1 MNKILRLLMTKEE
14 LRMLLLQYSIEILK
28 PENFHDQLAPAVMG
42 YADLLSEYY
51 VIDEEGGRQHIKT
64 AHGNAIG
71 SFWAA
76 RCVRE
81 IFRTQRFSRGLY
93 TAVSD
98 ALIRHKKPVHVL
110 YAGTGPFATLALP
123 VMMMFKP
130 EDVQFTFLEIN
141 PGSIDI
147 LKQVIDSL
155 DLHAYVKDIHQCDA
169 SVWDVPSTGIDI
181 VISETMYKAL
191 SAEPQVA
198 IMLNLASQ
206 LPRET
211 VFLPEEIKVSLCK
224 WNQKDKEPEKLAEV
238 IRFDKALMYSI
249 IKSSSDRNW
258 VFTDQQIEVSLS
270 GNEQLYFMT
279 EIRVNEGNILNLN
292 DSSLNLLEKVNVSPK
307 EGIINLH
314 CIYSLQEKT
323 GFRIREI
330 EMI

>member
-1 MNKILRLLMTKEE
+1 MTKEA
-14 LRMLLLQYSIEILK
+14 LRMLLLQYSIEILR

-42 YADLLSEYY
+42 YADLLSKNF
-51 VIDEEGGRQHIKT
+51 VIDEERGREHIKT

-71 SFWAA
+71 SLWAA
-76 RCVRE
+76 MCVRE

-98 ALIRHKKPVHVL
+98 ALNQHKKPVHVL

-141 PGSIDI
+141 PDSIDI

-155 DLHAYVKDIHQCDA
+155 DLHSYVKNIYQCDA
-169 SVWDVPSTGIDI
+169 SVWEVDSTGVDI

-191 SAEPQVA
+191 KAEPQVA

-206 LPRET
+206 LPQET

-224 WNQKDKEPEKLAEV
+224 WNNRDKAPEQLAEL
-238 IRFDKALMYSI
+238 INFNKALMYSI
-249 IKSSSDRNW
+249 IKSSFGKNW
-258 VFTDQQIEVSLS
+258 VFSDQQVQVSLLE
-270 GNEQLYFMT
+270 NEQLYLMT
-279 EIRVNEGNILNLN
+279 DVRVNEGNVLSLNE
-292 DSSLNLLEKVNVSPK
+292 SSLNLLEKVKLPVK
-307 EGIINLH
+307 QGMINLN
-314 CIYSLQEKT
+314 CMYSLQGTT
-323 GFRIREI
+323 GFKII
-330 EMI
+330 SV